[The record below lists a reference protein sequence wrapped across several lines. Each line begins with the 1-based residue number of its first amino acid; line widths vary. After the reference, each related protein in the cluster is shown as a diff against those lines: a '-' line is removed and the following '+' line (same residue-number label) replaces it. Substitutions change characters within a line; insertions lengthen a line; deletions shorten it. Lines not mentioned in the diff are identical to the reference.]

1 MGVVIS
7 SVKLLDITMLYNLDI
22 KEHFYK
28 TLIVSFVSCIMMLFV
43 TELVVPIQSY
53 FLPEITLYAA
63 LIFPVHGI
71 RVLSAWLFGWASVF
85 YLFVSNI
92 FIFFL
97 LSRHEENIYA
107 LLSTQSVIAWV
118 LVSVISIFT
127 FDLLRVSGVDIKT
140 TVGKFNKD
148 AWKLIILVG
157 FISSVFNSLGH
168 NLIFTSTI
176 LPENSLRVILAFLF
190 GDTTGTVACLFI
202 LIYVFKFLRRFPT
215 LNL

>member
-1 MGVVIS
+1 MQNRVSLKEHLIKTLVVTAIS
-7 SVKLLDITMLYNLDI
+7 S
-22 KEHFYK
+22 F
-28 TLIVSFVSCIMMLFV
+28 MMLLV
-43 TELVVPIQSY
+43 TELIVQIQSY
-53 FLPEITLYAA
+53 YLPELTLYAA

-97 LSRHEENIYA
+97 LSRHEENVYA

-118 LVSVISIFT
+118 LVSVICIFT

-140 TVGKFNKD
+140 SVGKFNKD

-176 LPENSLRVILAFLF
+176 MPENSLRLILAFLF
-190 GDTTGTVACLFI
+190 GDTTGTVVCLFI
-202 LIYVFKFLRRFPT
+202 LIYVFKFFKRFPA

>member
-1 MGVVIS
+1 M
-7 SVKLLDITMLYNLDI
+7 
-22 KEHFYK
+22 
-28 TLIVSFVSCIMMLFV
+28 CI
-43 TELVVPIQSY
+43 
-53 FLPEITLYAA
+53 
-63 LIFPVHGI
+63 
-71 RVLSAWLFGWASVF
+71 RD
-85 YLFVSNI
+85 
-92 FIFFL
+92 
-97 LSRHEENIYA
+97 R
-107 LLSTQSVIAWV
+107 
-118 LVSVISIFT
+118 
-127 FDLLRVSGVDIKT
+127 
-140 TVGKFNKD
+140 FNKD

>member
-1 MGVVIS
+1 
-7 SVKLLDITMLYNLDI
+7 MLYNLDI

-28 TLIVSFVSCIMMLFV
+28 TLIVSFVSCLMMLFV

-118 LVSVISIFT
+118 LVSVICIFT
-127 FDLLRVSGVDIKT
+127 FDPFGIPRGGSYRSNGNCGTSGTLDRSDIS
-140 TVGKFNKD
+140 
-148 AWKLIILVG
+148 A
-157 FISSVFNSLGH
+157 
-168 NLIFTSTI
+168 IFFLATWLKIPETI
-176 LPENSLRVILAFLF
+176 PTITR
-190 GDTTGTVACLFI
+190 T
-202 LIYVFKFLRRFPT
+202 FPRSR
-215 LNL
+215 

>member
-1 MGVVIS
+1 MQNRVSLKEHLIKTLVVTAIS
-7 SVKLLDITMLYNLDI
+7 S
-22 KEHFYK
+22 F
-28 TLIVSFVSCIMMLFV
+28 MMLLV
-43 TELVVPIQSY
+43 TELIVPIQSY
-53 FLPEITLYAA
+53 YLPELTLYAA

-97 LSRHEENIYA
+97 LSRHEENVYA

-118 LVSVISIFT
+118 LVSVICIFT

-140 TVGKFNKD
+140 SVGKFNKD

-157 FISSVFNSLGH
+157 FIYSVFNSLGH

-176 LPENSLRVILAFLF
+176 LPENSLRLILAFLF
-190 GDTTGTVACLFI
+190 GDTTGTVVCLFI
-202 LIYVFKFLRRFPT
+202 LIYVFKFFKRFPA

>member
-1 MGVVIS
+1 MQHRVSLKEHLIKTLVVTAIS
-7 SVKLLDITMLYNLDI
+7 S
-22 KEHFYK
+22 F
-28 TLIVSFVSCIMMLFV
+28 MMLLV
-43 TELVVPIQSY
+43 TELIVPIQSY
-53 FLPEITLYAA
+53 FLPELTLFAA

-97 LSRHEENIYA
+97 LSRHEENVYA

-118 LVSVISIFT
+118 LVSVICIFT

-140 TVGKFNKD
+140 SVGKFNKD

-176 LPENSLRVILAFLF
+176 MPENSLRLILAFLF
-190 GDTTGTVACLFI
+190 GDTTGTVVCLFI
-202 LIYVFKFLRRFPT
+202 LIYVFKFLKRFPA

>member
-1 MGVVIS
+1 MQNRVSLKEHLIKTLVVTAIS
-7 SVKLLDITMLYNLDI
+7 S
-22 KEHFYK
+22 F
-28 TLIVSFVSCIMMLFV
+28 MMLLV
-43 TELVVPIQSY
+43 TELIVPIQSY
-53 FLPEITLYAA
+53 YLPELTLYAA

-97 LSRHEENIYA
+97 LSRHEENVYA

-118 LVSVISIFT
+118 LVSVICIFT

-140 TVGKFNKD
+140 SVGKFNKD

-176 LPENSLRVILAFLF
+176 LPENSLRLILAFLF
-190 GDTTGTVACLFI
+190 GDTTGTVVCLFI
-202 LIYVFKFLRRFPT
+202 LIYVFKFLKRVPA